1 MFTCKGTEMVFR
13 HRISLSFLILSNLIV
28 LADSCDSRCLA
39 NSIIAKKLISAPH
52 SDNCSVDVN
61 ITSMQYETMTFDTK
75 NMQMSSRV
83 KVNMKWNDPGLAW
96 NTNTSNATAIV
107 LPVDKI
113 WTPSLILDNAIDIT
127 VQPYKSDVLVLRNG
141 NVDHA
146 VILFVSVSCE
156 INLFT
161 YPFVFGD
168 CPVAINGWNQG
179 SCGFILSYPDNITMS
194 GSEQS
199 GEWLTENAKIT
210 HDSVIQNRTYLSVT
224 LSINPFSAVVTLI
237 LPSALIMLADLVS
250 FALPVQGGERN
261 NLKVTLVLSFTM
273 FLVILNDHL
282 SSGASCSPLLHY
294 HFCFC
299 LVSLVLSMV
308 TSIVLTRLT
317 SDDSILPCKCSK
329 IIKTQNANLG
339 QYEDA
344 GLIATK
350 TSTVQASE
358 VASLQKIVNF
368 LENMD
373 QKEQVANSN
382 VGFVDRLDKICF
394 CFFLFLDIIY
404 IIIVVI
410 VTKTDICKPKPLV
423 IFDKED
429 YTSHKEDY
437 NYNNYYWIV
446 GYPEYFNNT
455 VHGNDY

>member
-1 MFTCKGTEMVFR
+1 
-13 HRISLSFLILSNLIV
+13 
-28 LADSCDSRCLA
+28 
-39 NSIIAKKLISAPH
+39 
-52 SDNCSVDVN
+52 
-61 ITSMQYETMTFDTK
+61 
-75 NMQMSSRV
+75 MQMSSRV

-96 NTNTSNATAIV
+96 NTNTSNATAIM

-113 WTPSLILDNAIDIT
+113 WTPRLILDNAIDIT
-127 VQPYKSDVLVLRNG
+127 AQPYKSDVLVLRNG

-161 YPFVFGD
+161 YPFVIGD

-179 SCGFILSYPDNITMS
+179 SCGLILSFTDDITMS

-199 GEWLTENAKIT
+199 GEWLTENVNIT
-210 HDSVIQNRTYLSVT
+210 HDKRTYLSVT

-237 LPSALIMLADLVS
+237 LPSALIILADLVS

-282 SSGASCSPLLHY
+282 SSGTSCSPLLHY

-299 LVSLVLSMV
+299 LVNLVLSMV
-308 TSIVLTRLT
+308 TSMVLTRLT

-339 QYEDA
+339 HYGDA
-344 GLIATK
+344 GLTETK
-350 TSTVQASE
+350 TSTDQASE
-358 VASLQKIVNF
+358 VASLQKIVIF
-368 LENMD
+368 LDNMD

-394 CFFLFLDIIY
+394 CFFLFIDIIY

-410 VTKTDICKPKPLV
+410 VTRTDICKPKPLV
-423 IFDKED
+423 IWDKED
-429 YTSHKEDY
+429 YYFYFWDYFNDTSY
-437 NYNNYYWIV
+437 NY
-446 GYPEYFNNT
+446 
-455 VHGNDY
+455 

>member
-1 MFTCKGTEMVFR
+1 MLLR
-13 HRISLSFLILSNLIV
+13 HRISLLFLILSNLFV

-39 NSIIAKKLISAPH
+39 NYIIAKKLISAPH
-52 SDNCSVDVN
+52 GNNCSVTVK
-61 ITSMQYETMTFDTK
+61 ITSVQYETLSFDTK
-75 NMQMSSRV
+75 NMQMNSRV
-83 KVNMKWNDPGLAW
+83 KVNMMWNDPGLAW
-96 NTNTSNATAIV
+96 DINTSNATAIM

-113 WTPSLILDNAIDIT
+113 WTPGLILDNAIDIT

-146 VILFVSVSCE
+146 VILFIAVSCE

-161 YPFVFGD
+161 YPFVIGD
-168 CPVAINGWNQG
+168 CAVAINGWSQS
-179 SCGFILSYPDNITMS
+179 SCGLILLYPNNITMT

-199 GEWLTENAKIT
+199 GEWLTENVEIT
-210 HDSVIQNRTYLSVT
+210 QDSESQNHTYLSVT

-282 SSGASCSPLLHY
+282 SSGTSCSPLIHY

-308 TSIVLTRLT
+308 VSIVLTRLT
-317 SDDSILPCKCSK
+317 LDDSILPCKRSK
-329 IIKTQNANLG
+329 NIKTQNANLG
-339 QYEDA
+339 QHEDA
-344 GLIATK
+344 GVIATTK
-350 TSTVQASE
+350 STDLASE

-373 QKEQVANSN
+373 QKGQVANSN
-382 VGFVDRLDKICF
+382 EAFVDRLDKICF
-394 CFFLFLDIIY
+394 CFFLFIDIIY

-410 VTKTDICKPKPLV
+410 VTRTDICKPKKM
-423 IFDKED
+423 IIWDKDD
-429 YTSHKEDY
+429 Y
-437 NYNNYYWIV
+437 YYYYLDV
-446 GYPEYFNNT
+446 VFPEYFNNDT
-455 VHGNDY
+455 FNED